1 MKNKII
7 VIEGTDCSGKQ
18 TQSDKLLNRLTSEG
32 YSIYKDSFPMYNTPT
47 GHIIG
52 EDYLGKGGHGLFKE
66 GAGNVDPRVSGLY
79 YAADRKYNMPMLLQK
94 LESHHVLLDRYI
106 DSNLAHQGGKIDDET
121 ERFAM
126 YDFFEKLEYGLLEL
140 PKADIRVLL
149 YLPYEYGLELK
160 KNRPEALDEHE
171 RDPEHLRKAER
182 AYLEI
187 AKRYNYK
194 IINVADVDGNV
205 RSIDDI
211 HNELYAYIKS
221 VIDN

>member
-106 DSNLAHQGGKIDDET
+106 DSNLAHQGGKIDD
-121 ERFAM
+121 
-126 YDFFEKLEYGLLEL
+126 
-140 PKADIRVLL
+140 
-149 YLPYEYGLELK
+149 
-160 KNRPEALDEHE
+160 
-171 RDPEHLRKAER
+171 
-182 AYLEI
+182 
-187 AKRYNYK
+187 
-194 IINVADVDGNV
+194 
-205 RSIDDI
+205 
-211 HNELYAYIKS
+211 
-221 VIDN
+221 

>member
-1 MKNKII
+1 
-7 VIEGTDCSGKQ
+7 
-18 TQSDKLLNRLTSEG
+18 
-32 YSIYKDSFPMYNTPT
+32 
-47 GHIIG
+47 
-52 EDYLGKGGHGLFKE
+52 
-66 GAGNVDPRVSGLY
+66 
-79 YAADRKYNMPMLLQK
+79 
-94 LESHHVLLDRYI
+94 
-106 DSNLAHQGGKIDDET
+106 
-121 ERFAM
+121 M